1 MNGSAT
7 LPRRLYL
14 LAYDTRRQRITHRF
28 ELRYAL
34 RAAILIEL
42 LLRGHIADR
51 DGTVLAERTGGGG
64 DPVLRAALAEIEAA
78 PGRSWKHWV
87 RAGHRSVERAV
98 SDQLSA
104 DGLITVR
111 HRLGLRR
118 ARITVPDLQPVLQIT
133 NDVRRA
139 LREEHPDPADAA
151 LLALADAAGLPAAAT
166 TGRRARRQRIDRLAE
181 PLGPVFPALRAVIR
195 GMRAA
200 ASGGS

>member
-1 MNGSAT
+1 MNDSTT
-7 LPRRLYL
+7 LPQRLYL

-34 RAAILIEL
+34 RAAVLIDL
-42 LLRGHIADR
+42 GLRGHLTDH
-51 DGTVLAERTGGGG
+51 DGTVLAERVRGCD
-64 DPVLRAALAEIEAA
+64 DPFLRAALTEIEAA

-87 RAGHRSVERAV
+87 RAGHRSVEGTV
-98 SDQLSA
+98 GDQLSA
-104 DGLITVR
+104 DGRIEVR
-111 HRLGLRR
+111 RRLGPRR
-118 ARITVPDLQPVLQIT
+118 ARIIVPDLQPVLRVT

-151 LLALADAAGLPAAAT
+151 LLVLADTVGLPAVAS
-166 TGRRARRQRIDRLAE
+166 TGKRARKQQVDRLVE
-181 PLGPVFPALRAVIR
+181 PLGPAIPALRAVIR

>member
-1 MNGSAT
+1 MNDSTT
-7 LPRRLYL
+7 LPQRLYL

-34 RAAILIEL
+34 RAAVL
-42 LLRGHIADR
+42 LDLGLRGHITDR
-51 DGTVLAERTGGGG
+51 DGTVLAERVRECD
-64 DPVLRAALAEIEAA
+64 DPVLRTALTEIEAA

-87 RAGHRSVERAV
+87 RAGHRSIERAV

-104 DGLITVR
+104 DGRIEVR
-111 HRLGLRR
+111 RRFGPRR
-118 ARITVPDLQPVLQIT
+118 ARITVPDLQPVLRVT

-139 LREEHPDPADAA
+139 LREERPDPADAA
-151 LLALADAAGLPAAAT
+151 LLVLAGTVGLPAVAT
-166 TGRRARRQRIDRLAE
+166 TDKRARKQRIDRLAE
-181 PLGPVFPALRAVIR
+181 PLGPAVPALRAVIR